1 MTDKLSFILKVMIG
15 SALISLG
22 IKYLGPQIAGPAT
35 SGVAIAIVLAPPIIM
50 AVLLGWRL
58 QKDNRA

>member
-22 IKYLGPQIAGPAT
+22 IKYLGPQLAVPAT
-35 SGVAIAIVLAPPIIM
+35 SAVAIAIVLAPPIIM